1 VRSHRAL
8 VALVAIVATA
18 WTTTIATGA
27 DAATST
33 TSSTST
39 AYAAIGVARR
49 TVTVGGLVGADPASS
64 GAEIGAQARFARAN
78 RRGGVAGRT
87 VEYAGN
93 AADTAAAAA
102 TVFAVVPA
110 VSDTLDTDTL
120 ARASVPFVGA
130 ASTTAWDGNR
140 FGFGFVGAQAAL
152 QTKVVSP
159 AWGARLRSLLGTA
172 QGSTVTLAVDT
183 GALGAARAA
192 QAEASLR
199 AARFRVASTITVP
212 APPAPLPDLTPI
224 AGQLATGSPAVVL
237 LLTSPAATFGLARL
251 LADVG
256 FVGTVA
262 ADASMYR
269 PTTPAVAS
277 GLTVLVPYAPFEQA
291 TAANRRLAADVE
303 MFAPGT
309 KLTPG
314 IAAGYWSADLFLQM
328 LAKTGKHLTRER
340 FLAVARRFQYAVPDT
355 VGTSRWPAAHAQ
367 GVPCGA
373 LVQSDGS
380 QYVVAEP
387 YACGTPIV
395 VKTPK
400 RSTTSTAST
409 SSTASTASTATTL
422 AATTTTR

>member
-1 VRSHRAL
+1 MRVHRL
-8 VALVAIVATA
+8 FVALLAVVAIAMTTAVAP
-18 WTTTIATGA
+18 IAG
-27 DAATST
+27 AATSKAT
-33 TSSTST
+33 TV
-39 AYAAIGVARR
+39 IGVTRT
-49 TVTVGGLVGADPASS
+49 TVTVGGLVGVEPASA

-110 VSDTLDTDTL
+110 VSDTLDTATL
-120 ARASVPFVGA
+120 AQASAPFVGSA
-130 ASTTAWDGNR
+130 TTTAWDGNR

-159 AWGARLRSLLGTA
+159 AWGAGLRSLLGTA
-172 QGSTVTLAVDT
+172 QGSAVSLAVDD
-183 GALGAARAA
+183 GELGVARAA
-192 QAEASLR
+192 QAGASLR
-199 AARFRVASTITVP
+199 AAGFQVASPVTVP

-237 LLTSPAATFGLARL
+237 LLTSPAATSGLAQL
-251 LADVG
+251 LAEIG
-256 FVGTVA
+256 FTGTVA
-262 ADASMYR
+262 ADASMYQ

-277 GLTVLVPYAPFEQA
+277 GLTVLVPYAPLEQA

-303 MFAPGT
+303 AFAPGT

-314 IAAGYWSADLFLQM
+314 IAAGYWSADLFLRM
-328 LAKTGKHLTRER
+328 LAKTGKRLTRER
-340 FLAVARRFQYAVPDT
+340 FLAVARRFEYEVPST
-355 VGTSRWPAAHAQ
+355 IGPSRWPTAHAL

-380 QYVVAEP
+380 QYVVVEP
-387 YACGTPIV
+387 YACGKPIV

-400 RSTTSTAST
+400 RK
-409 SSTASTASTATTL
+409 
-422 AATTTTR
+422 ATTTTTKG